1 MLTSLLKMF
10 IAHLLGDF
18 VLQPKSWVEK
28 RKTQIQYLFYHVAVH
43 AALLVL
49 FFIPDL
55 AGNWQNIVFLV
66 AAHLAIDSIKIGVE
80 SRWTI
85 NPIRLFVIDQILH
98 IASIVAI
105 YFYWTPSALTD
116 LMAQVNWNKVC
127 IVIIA
132 LILVIFAIPIV
143 IRVFFS
149 KWQKEDAFHSKRA
162 ETLFDAGTVIGIM
175 ERLLIIGFV
184 LLGLNEGIGFL
195 LAAKSI
201 FRFGDLTNA
210 RDTKFTEYVM
220 IGTLLSFGLGML
232 TAFGLKYCLSIL

>member
-10 IAHLLGDF
+10 IAHLIGDF
-18 VLQPKSWVEK
+18 VLQPKSWVQK
-28 RKTQIQYLFYHVAVH
+28 RNTQIQYLFYHVGVH
-43 AALLVL
+43 GVLLLL
-49 FFIPDL
+49 FFINDL
-55 AGNWQNIVFLV
+55 ANNWQNIVFLL
-66 AAHLAIDSIKIGVE
+66 ASHLAIDSIKIGVE
-80 SRWTI
+80 NRWKV
-85 NPIRLFVIDQILH
+85 NPIRLFIIDQLLH

-105 YFYWTPSALTD
+105 YFYWTPNAWTE
-116 LMAQVNWNKVC
+116 LMELVNWNKLLLLLIAIIL
-127 IVIIA
+127 IV
-132 LILVIFAIPIV
+132 FAIPIV

-149 KWQKEDAFHSKRA
+149 KWQKEADFNSKRS
-162 ETLFDAGTVIGIM
+162 ETLFDAGTVIGVM
-175 ERLLIIGFV
+175 ERLMILGFV

-232 TAFGLKYCLSIL
+232 VAFGLKYCLTLV